1 MEFGGGEKTHQ
12 VAMTALRLVKR
23 FKKDWIQT
31 GRRPAGICA
40 AALFLASGMHGFKRT
55 QKDIISVTRICD
67 QTLRNRLSEFSQ
79 TPTALLTPEEFETI
93 DLPEECDPP
102 SFTRNRMLEAKNRQL
117 LLSNVESGTLL
128 SLAVAG
134 IGGSGNGGN
143 RRAALTSGAGSNNTT
158 TSTTAA
164 LPISSNVPDDI
175 LTSSRIKRSNRIHL
189 EREREFNEFYTEM
202 STEMLCLCN

>member
-1 MEFGGGEKTHQ
+1 MLT
-12 VAMTALRLVKR
+12 
-23 FKKDWIQT
+23 
-31 GRRPAGICA
+31 GICA

-117 LLSNVESGTLL
+117 S
-128 SLAVAG
+128 
-134 IGGSGNGGN
+134 
-143 RRAALTSGAGSNNTT
+143 
-158 TSTTAA
+158 
-164 LPISSNVPDDI
+164 
-175 LTSSRIKRSNRIHL
+175 
-189 EREREFNEFYTEM
+189 
-202 STEMLCLCN
+202 